1 MHSRRDCGKIA
12 FEIPILLTRA
22 TVARLQADDICL
34 VGGAEF
40 HGRYVLRVSVIAAPL
55 TESDIDRLAVAIMN
69 AWRGLAMDAAA
80 QNLKMIPRGPA
91 MRESCAYRAV
101 VSNISGRVVMRP
113 ARGG

>member
-1 MHSRRDCGKIA
+1 
-12 FEIPILLTRA
+12 
-22 TVARLQADDICL
+22 
-34 VGGAEF
+34 
-40 HGRYVLRVSVIAAPL
+40 
-55 TESDIDRLAVAIMN
+55 
-69 AWRGLAMDAAA
+69 MDAAA